1 MPLFGW
7 RSHAACACCGS
18 GPIAGSA
25 GGVLRFYPVPCP
37 SATLTVWASAWLHGC
52 AAPDAVIDGLHT
64 WAGLHEVV
72 AVDETIARQLD
83 LPAPDQVPT
92 SVVGLLAAARRA
104 GAGVGQLLL
113 PVPGDVRGL
122 PPDGP
127 LAAAAMDSGEAAV
140 FTGAELAAVPNA
152 VADGVLRWTV
162 FADGPLP
169 AAPEPALADAEHGLR
184 GAVRQAATTLV
195 ELGVARHRPG
205 VRAEIAEALEHRI
218 RPPWPEGTPAR
229 ALRVLE
235 QADEVEAILR
245 AADTDNLGG
254 AVSASVAAA
263 RSAVLRPLF
272 TAVREARRSAVAE
285 AVRALT
291 PRAGRR

>member
-1 MPLFGW
+1 MVLP
-7 RSHAACACCGS
+7 RRMCM
-18 GPIAGSA
+18 SA
-25 GGVLRFYPVPCP
+25 VRVLLSYSVPCP
-37 SATLTVWASAWLHGC
+37 SATLTVWASAWLHGS

-72 AVDETIARQLD
+72 AADEAAARQLD
-83 LPAPDQVPT
+83 LPAPGAVPT
-92 SVVGLLAAARRA
+92 SVVGLLAVARRA
-104 GAGVGQLLL
+104 GAGAGQLLL

-122 PPDGP
+122 PPEGP
-127 LAAAAMDSGEAAV
+127 LAAESLRSGEVAV
-140 FTGAELAAVPNA
+140 FTGAELAVVPNA

-162 FADGPLP
+162 FLAGPLP
-169 AAPEPALADAEHGLR
+169 PAPEPALVDAEHGLR

-195 ELGVARHRPG
+195 ELDVARHRPG
-205 VRAEIAEALEHRI
+205 VRAEIAEALEHRV

-245 AADTDNLGG
+245 VADTDNLGG

-263 RSAVLRPLF
+263 RSAALRPLF

>member
-1 MPLFGW
+1 
-7 RSHAACACCGS
+7 
-18 GPIAGSA
+18 
-25 GGVLRFYPVPCP
+25 
-37 SATLTVWASAWLHGC
+37 
-52 AAPDAVIDGLHT
+52 VIDGLHT

-72 AVDETIARQLD
+72 AADEATARQLD
-83 LPAPDQVPT
+83 LPASGAVPT

-104 GAGVGQLLL
+104 GAGVGRLLL

-122 PPDGP
+122 PPEGP
-127 LAAAAMDSGEAAV
+127 LVAAALGCGEAAA
-140 FTGAELAAVPNA
+140 FTGAELAVVPSA

-162 FADGPLP
+162 FTDTPLP
-169 AAPEPALADAEHGLR
+169 PAPEPALVDAEHGLR

-195 ELGVARHRPG
+195 ELDVARHRPG
-205 VRAEIAEALEHRI
+205 VRAEIAETLEHRV

-245 AADTDNLGG
+245 VADTDNLGG
-254 AVSASVAAA
+254 AWSASVAAA
-263 RSAVLRPLF
+263 RSAALRPLF

>member
-1 MPLFGW
+1 MCIL
-7 RSHAACACCGS
+7 RVR
-18 GPIAGSA
+18 
-25 GGVLRFYPVPCP
+25 VLRSYSVPCP

-72 AVDETIARQLD
+72 AVDEATARQLD
-83 LPAPDQVPT
+83 LPAPGEVPT
-92 SVVGLLAAARRA
+92 SVVGLLATARRA

-122 PPDGP
+122 PPNGP
-127 LAAAAMDSGEAAV
+127 LAAAALRSGEVAV
-140 FTGAELAAVPNA
+140 FTGAELAAVPDT
-152 VADGVLRWTV
+152 VAEGVLRWTV
-162 FADGPLP
+162 FASGPLP
-169 AAPEPALADAEHGLR
+169 PAPEPELPDAEHGLR

-195 ELGVARHRPG
+195 ELDLARHRPG
-205 VRAEIAEALEHRI
+205 VRAEIAEALELRV
-218 RPPWPEGTPAR
+218 RPPWPEGTPLR

-254 AVSASVAAA
+254 ALSASVAAA
-263 RSAVLRPLF
+263 RSAALRPLF

>member
-1 MPLFGW
+1 MVLP
-7 RSHAACACCGS
+7 RRMCT
-18 GPIAGSA
+18 SA
-25 GGVLRFYPVPCP
+25 VRVLLSYSVPCP
-37 SATLTVWASAWLHGC
+37 SATLTVWASAWLHGS

-72 AVDETIARQLD
+72 AADEAAARQLD
-83 LPAPDQVPT
+83 LPAPGAVPT
-92 SVVGLLAAARRA
+92 SVVGLLAVARRA
-104 GAGVGQLLL
+104 GAGAGQLLL

-122 PPDGP
+122 PPEGP
-127 LAAAAMDSGEAAV
+127 LAAESLRSGEVAV
-140 FTGAELAAVPNA
+140 FTGAELAVVPNA

-162 FADGPLP
+162 FLAGPLP
-169 AAPEPALADAEHGLR
+169 PAPEPALVDAEHGLR

-195 ELGVARHRPG
+195 ELDVARHRPG
-205 VRAEIAEALEHRI
+205 VRAEIAETLEHRV

-245 AADTDNLGG
+245 VADTDNLGG

-263 RSAVLRPLF
+263 RSAALRPLF

>member
-1 MPLFGW
+1 MAPKVTRWVNPAVQPRRVCALFV
-7 RSHAACACCGS
+7 
-18 GPIAGSA
+18 
-25 GGVLRFYPVPCP
+25 GVLPSYPVPCP

-72 AVDETIARQLD
+72 AADEATASQLD
-83 LPAPDQVPT
+83 LPGPGEAPT
-92 SVVGLLAAARRA
+92 SVVGLLATARRA
-104 GAGVGQLLL
+104 GAAGGRLLL

-122 PPDGP
+122 PPDP
-127 LAAAAMDSGEAAV
+127 SLAAAALDSGEVAV
-140 FTGAELAAVPNA
+140 LAGPELAVVPTA

-162 FADGPLP
+162 FAAGPLP
-169 AAPEPALADAEHGLR
+169 PAPEPALSDAEHGLR

-195 ELGVARHRPG
+195 ELDVARHRPG
-205 VRAEIAEALEHRI
+205 VRAEIAEALERRV
-218 RPPWPEGTPAR
+218 RPPWPDGTPGR

-235 QADEVEAILR
+235 QADEVEAILGV
-245 AADTDNLGG
+245 AETDHLGG
-254 AVSASVAAA
+254 ALSAKVAAA
-263 RSAVLRPLF
+263 RSAALRPLS

>member
-1 MPLFGW
+1 
-7 RSHAACACCGS
+7 
-18 GPIAGSA
+18 
-25 GGVLRFYPVPCP
+25 
-37 SATLTVWASAWLHGC
+37 
-52 AAPDAVIDGLHT
+52 VIDGLHT

-72 AVDETIARQLD
+72 AVDEATARQLD
-83 LPAPDQVPT
+83 LPAPEEVPT

-122 PPDGP
+122 PPEGP
-127 LAAAAMDSGEAAV
+127 LAAAALRAGEVAV
-140 FTGAELAAVPNA
+140 FTGAELAAVPTM
-152 VADGVLRWTV
+152 VAEGVLRWTV
-162 FADGPLP
+162 FTDGRLSP
-169 AAPEPALADAEHGLR
+169 APEPELSDAEHGLR

-195 ELGVARHRPG
+195 ELDLARHRPG
-205 VRAEIAEALEHRI
+205 VRAEIAEALELRV

-254 AVSASVAAA
+254 ALSASVAAA
-263 RSAVLRPLF
+263 RSAALRPLF
-272 TAVREARRSAVAE
+272 TAVREARRCAVAE

>member
-1 MPLFGW
+1 MCTT
-7 RSHAACACCGS
+7 RV
-18 GPIAGSA
+18 
-25 GGVLRFYPVPCP
+25 GVLRSYSVPCP

-64 WAGLHEVV
+64 WASFHEVV
-72 AVDETIARQLD
+72 AANEATAQQLD
-83 LPAPDQVPT
+83 LPAPVAVPT
-92 SVVGLLAAARRA
+92 SVVGLLAAIRRA
-104 GAGVGQLLL
+104 GAGAGQLLL

-122 PPDGP
+122 PPNGP
-127 LAAAAMDSGEAAV
+127 LAAAALTSGEITV
-140 FTGAELAAVPNA
+140 FPGAELAAVPSA

-162 FADGPLP
+162 FSDGPLP
-169 AAPEPALADAEHGLR
+169 QAPEPALVDAEHGLR

-195 ELGVARHRPG
+195 ELDVARHRPG
-205 VRAEIAEALEHRI
+205 VRAEIAKTLEHRV
-218 RPPWPEGTPAR
+218 RPPWPEGTPGR

-235 QADEVEAILR
+235 QADEVDAILR
-245 AADTDNLGG
+245 VADPDNLGG

-263 RSAVLRPLF
+263 RAAALRPLF

>member
-1 MPLFGW
+1 ML
-7 RSHAACACCGS
+7 RVC
-18 GPIAGSA
+18 
-25 GGVLRFYPVPCP
+25 VLRSYSVPCP
-37 SATLTVWASAWLHGC
+37 SATFTVWASAWLHGC

-72 AVDETIARQLD
+72 AVDEATARQLD
-83 LPAPDQVPT
+83 LPAPGEVPT
-92 SVVGLLAAARRA
+92 SVVGLLAAARLA

-122 PPDGP
+122 PPGGP
-127 LAAAAMDSGEAAV
+127 LTAAALRSGEVAV
-140 FTGAELAAVPNA
+140 FTGADLAAVPDA
-152 VADGVLRWTV
+152 VAEGVLRWTV
-162 FADGPLP
+162 FVDGRFS
-169 AAPEPALADAEHGLR
+169 AAPEPELSDAEHGLR
-184 GAVRQAATTLV
+184 GAIRQAATTLV
-195 ELGVARHRPG
+195 ELDLARHRPG
-205 VRAEIAEALEHRI
+205 VRAEIAEALELRV

-245 AADTDNLGG
+245 VADTDNLGG
-254 AVSASVAAA
+254 ALSASVAAA
-263 RSAVLRPLF
+263 RSAALRPLF

>member
-1 MPLFGW
+1 
-7 RSHAACACCGS
+7 
-18 GPIAGSA
+18 
-25 GGVLRFYPVPCP
+25 
-37 SATLTVWASAWLHGC
+37 
-52 AAPDAVIDGLHT
+52 VIDGLHT

-72 AVDETIARQLD
+72 AADEATARQLD
-83 LPAPDQVPT
+83 FPAPGAVPT

-104 GAGVGQLLL
+104 GAGVGRLLL

-122 PPDGP
+122 PPEGP
-127 LAAAAMDSGEAAV
+127 LVAAALASGEAAV
-140 FTGAELAAVPNA
+140 FTGADLAVVPSA

-162 FADGPLP
+162 FTDSPLP
-169 AAPEPALADAEHGLR
+169 PAPEPALVDAEHGLR

-195 ELGVARHRPG
+195 ELDVARHRPG
-205 VRAEIAEALEHRI
+205 VRAEIAETLEHRV

-245 AADTDNLGG
+245 VADTDNLGG
-254 AVSASVAAA
+254 ALSASVAAA
-263 RSAVLRPLF
+263 RSAALRPLF

>member
-1 MPLFGW
+1 M
-7 RSHAACACCGS
+7 
-18 GPIAGSA
+18 
-25 GGVLRFYPVPCP
+25 PCP

-64 WAGLHEVV
+64 WAGLHEVA
-72 AVDETIARQLD
+72 AVDETTARQLD
-83 LPAPDQVPT
+83 LPAPGEIPA
-92 SVVGLLAAARRA
+92 SVVGLLAAVRRA
-104 GAGVGQLLL
+104 GAGGGQLLL

-122 PPDGP
+122 PPDGL
-127 LAAAAMDSGEAAV
+127 LAAAALDSGEVAV
-140 FTGAELAAVPNA
+140 FTGAELAAVPTA

-169 AAPEPALADAEHGLR
+169 PAPEPALPDAEHGLR

-205 VRAEIAEALEHRI
+205 VRAEIAEALEHRV

-245 AADTDNLGG
+245 AADPDNLGG

>member
-1 MPLFGW
+1 
-7 RSHAACACCGS
+7 
-18 GPIAGSA
+18 
-25 GGVLRFYPVPCP
+25 
-37 SATLTVWASAWLHGC
+37 VWASAWLHGS

-72 AVDETIARQLD
+72 AADETTARQLD
-83 LPAPDQVPT
+83 LPAPGAVPT

-104 GAGVGQLLL
+104 GASVGRLLL
-113 PVPGDVRGL
+113 PVSGDVRGL
-122 PPDGP
+122 PPKGS
-127 LAAAAMDSGEAAV
+127 LAAAALACGEVAV

-162 FADGPLP
+162 FTDSPLP
-169 AAPEPALADAEHGLR
+169 PAPEPALVDAEHGLR

-195 ELGVARHRPG
+195 ELDVARHRPG
-205 VRAEIAEALEHRI
+205 VRAEIADTLERRV

-245 AADTDNLGG
+245 VADTDNLGG

-263 RSAVLRPLF
+263 RSAALRPLF

>member
-1 MPLFGW
+1 
-7 RSHAACACCGS
+7 
-18 GPIAGSA
+18 
-25 GGVLRFYPVPCP
+25 
-37 SATLTVWASAWLHGC
+37 LTVWASAWLHGS

-72 AVDETIARQLD
+72 AADEATAQQLE
-83 LPAPDQVPT
+83 LPAPGEDPT

-104 GAGVGQLLL
+104 GAGSGQLLL

-122 PPDGP
+122 PPAGS
-127 LAAAAMDSGEAAV
+127 LATSALGNGEVAV
-140 FTGAELAAVPNA
+140 FTGAELATVPEP
-152 VADGVLRWTV
+152 VAEGVLRWTV
-162 FADGPLP
+162 FAGDPLP
-169 AAPEPALADAEHGLR
+169 PAPEPALADAEHGLR
-184 GAVRQAATTLV
+184 GAVRQAATTLI
-195 ELGVARHRPG
+195 ELDVARHRPG
-205 VRAEIAEALEHRI
+205 VRAEIADALEHRI
-218 RPPWPEGTPAR
+218 RPPWPEGTPPR

-245 AADTDNLGG
+245 VADSDDLGG
-254 AVSASVAAA
+254 ALSASVAAA
-263 RSAVLRPLF
+263 RSAALRPLF

>member
-1 MPLFGW
+1 MLPRRVCIFRL
-7 RSHAACACCGS
+7 R
-18 GPIAGSA
+18 
-25 GGVLRFYPVPCP
+25 VLPSYSVPCP
-37 SATLTVWASAWLHGC
+37 SATLTVWASAWLHGS

-72 AVDETIARQLD
+72 AADETTARQLD
-83 LPAPDQVPT
+83 LPTPDAVPT

-104 GAGVGQLLL
+104 GAGAGQLLL

-122 PPDGP
+122 PSEGL
-127 LAAAAMDSGEAAV
+127 LATAALGSGEVAM
-140 FTGAELAAVPNA
+140 FIGAELAVVPNA

-162 FADGPLP
+162 FMAGPLP
-169 AAPEPALADAEHGLR
+169 PAAEPALVDAEHGLR

-195 ELGVARHRPG
+195 ELDVARHRPG
-205 VRAEIAEALEHRI
+205 VRAEIAETLEHRI

-245 AADTDNLGG
+245 VADTDSLGG

-263 RSAVLRPLF
+263 RSAALRPLF

>member
-1 MPLFGW
+1 M
-7 RSHAACACCGS
+7 GS
-18 GPIAGSA
+18 TVTAGLNSTA
-25 GGVLRFYPVPCP
+25 QPRRVCILRVRVLRFYSVPCP

-152 VADGVLRWTV
+152 VADGVLRWT
-162 FADGPLP
+162 
-169 AAPEPALADAEHGLR
+169 
-184 GAVRQAATTLV
+184 
-195 ELGVARHRPG
+195 
-205 VRAEIAEALEHRI
+205 
-218 RPPWPEGTPAR
+218 
-229 ALRVLE
+229 
-235 QADEVEAILR
+235 
-245 AADTDNLGG
+245 
-254 AVSASVAAA
+254 
-263 RSAVLRPLF
+263 RS
-272 TAVREARRSAVAE
+272 E
-285 AVRALT
+285 
-291 PRAGRR
+291 

>member
-1 MPLFGW
+1 
-7 RSHAACACCGS
+7 
-18 GPIAGSA
+18 
-25 GGVLRFYPVPCP
+25 
-37 SATLTVWASAWLHGC
+37 LTVWTSAWLHGC

-64 WAGLHEVV
+64 WAGLHEIV
-72 AVDETIARQLD
+72 AADEATARRLD
-83 LPAPDQVPT
+83 LPAPGESPT

-104 GAGVGQLLL
+104 GAAGGQLLL

-122 PPDGP
+122 PPERP
-127 LAAAAMDSGEAAV
+127 LASAALDSGEVAV
-140 FTGAELAAVPNA
+140 LIGAELAVVPDA

-169 AAPEPALADAEHGLR
+169 AAPEPALPDAEHGLR

-205 VRAEIAEALEHRI
+205 VRAEIAASLERRV
-218 RPPWPEGTPAR
+218 RPPWPDGTPAR
-229 ALRVLE
+229 TLRVLE
-235 QADEVEAILR
+235 QADEVEAILQ
-245 AADTDNLGG
+245 AADTGNLGG
-254 AVSASVAAA
+254 ALSASVAAA
-263 RSAVLRPLF
+263 RAAALRPLF

-285 AVRALT
+285 VVRALT

>member
-1 MPLFGW
+1 MGSTVTAGLN
-7 RSHAACACCGS
+7 SAAQPRRVC
-18 GPIAGSA
+18 ILRVR
-25 GGVLRFYPVPCP
+25 VLRSYSVPCP
-37 SATLTVWASAWLHGC
+37 SATFTVWASAWLHGC

-72 AVDETIARQLD
+72 AVDEATARQLD
-83 LPAPDQVPT
+83 LPAPDEVPT
-92 SVVGLLAAARRA
+92 SVVGLLATARRA

-122 PPDGP
+122 PPEGP
-127 LAAAAMDSGEAAV
+127 LAAAALRSGEVAV
-140 FTGAELAAVPNA
+140 FTGAELAAVPDT
-152 VADGVLRWTV
+152 VAEGVLRWTV
-162 FADGPLP
+162 FASGPLP
-169 AAPEPALADAEHGLR
+169 PAPEPELPDAEHGLR

-195 ELGVARHRPG
+195 ELDLARHRPG
-205 VRAEIAEALEHRI
+205 VRAEIAEALELRV
-218 RPPWPEGTPAR
+218 RPPWPEGTPPR

-254 AVSASVAAA
+254 ALSASVAAA
-263 RSAVLRPLF
+263 RSAALRPLF

>member
-1 MPLFGW
+1 V
-7 RSHAACACCGS
+7 
-18 GPIAGSA
+18 
-25 GGVLRFYPVPCP
+25 GVLLSYSVPCP
-37 SATLTVWASAWLHGC
+37 SATLTVWASAWLHGS

-64 WAGLHEVV
+64 WAGLQEVV
-72 AVDETIARQLD
+72 AADEATALQLD
-83 LPAPDQVPT
+83 LPAPGAVPT
-92 SVVGLLAAARRA
+92 SVVGLLAAIRRA
-104 GAGVGQLLL
+104 GAGAGQLLL
-113 PVPGDVRGL
+113 PVVGDVRGL
-122 PPDGP
+122 PPNGP
-127 LAAAAMDSGEAAV
+127 LAAAALTSGEVAV
-140 FTGAELAAVPNA
+140 FAGAELAAVPSA

-162 FADGPLP
+162 FSNGPLP
-169 AAPEPALADAEHGLR
+169 PAPEPALVDAEHGLR

-195 ELGVARHRPG
+195 ELDVARHRPG
-205 VRAEIAEALEHRI
+205 VRAEIAETLEHRV
-218 RPPWPEGTPAR
+218 RPPWPEGTPGR

-245 AADTDNLGG
+245 VADPDNLGG

-263 RSAVLRPLF
+263 RAAALRPLF

>member
-1 MPLFGW
+1 MA
-7 RSHAACACCGS
+7 STVT
-18 GPIAGSA
+18 
-25 GGVLRFYPVPCP
+25 GGLNSTAQPRRVCILRVRVLRSYPVPCP
-37 SATLTVWASAWLHGC
+37 SATFTVWASAWLHGC
-52 AAPDAVIDGLHT
+52 AAPDAVIDGLHS

-72 AVDETIARQLD
+72 AVDEVTARQLD
-83 LPAPDQVPT
+83 LPAPDEVPT
-92 SVVGLLAAARRA
+92 SVVGLLATARRGGA
-104 GAGVGQLLL
+104 GAGQLLL

-122 PPDGP
+122 PPKGP
-127 LAAAAMDSGEAAV
+127 LAAAALRSGEVAI
-140 FTGAELAAVPNA
+140 FTGAELAAVPNT
-152 VADGVLRWTV
+152 VAEGVLRWTV
-162 FADGPLP
+162 FASGSLP
-169 AAPEPALADAEHGLR
+169 PAPEPELPDAEHGLR

-195 ELGVARHRPG
+195 ELDLARHRPG
-205 VRAEIAEALEHRI
+205 VRAEIAEALEHRV
-218 RPPWPEGTPAR
+218 RPPWPEGTPPR

-254 AVSASVAAA
+254 ALSASVAAA
-263 RSAVLRPLF
+263 RSAALRPLF

>member
-1 MPLFGW
+1 M
-7 RSHAACACCGS
+7 
-18 GPIAGSA
+18 
-25 GGVLRFYPVPCP
+25 PCP
-37 SATLTVWASAWLHGC
+37 SATFTVWASAWLHGC

-72 AVDETIARQLD
+72 AVDEVTARQLD
-83 LPAPDQVPT
+83 LPAPGEVPT
-92 SVVGLLAAARRA
+92 SVVGLLATVRRA

-122 PPDGP
+122 PPHGP
-127 LAAAAMDSGEAAV
+127 LAAAALGSGEVAV
-140 FTGAELAAVPNA
+140 FTGAELAAVPDT
-152 VADGVLRWTV
+152 VAEGVLRWTV
-162 FADGPLP
+162 FAGGPLP
-169 AAPEPALADAEHGLR
+169 PAPEPELSDAEHGLR

-195 ELGVARHRPG
+195 ELDLARHRPG
-205 VRAEIAEALEHRI
+205 VRAEIAEALELRV
-218 RPPWPEGTPAR
+218 RPPWPEGTPGR

-254 AVSASVAAA
+254 ALSASVAAA
-263 RSAVLRPLF
+263 RSAALRPLF

>member
-1 MPLFGW
+1 M
-7 RSHAACACCGS
+7 
-18 GPIAGSA
+18 
-25 GGVLRFYPVPCP
+25 PCP

-72 AVDETIARQLD
+72 AVDETTARELD
-83 LPAPDQVPT
+83 LPAPDEVPT
-92 SVVGLLAAARRA
+92 SVVGLLATARRA

-169 AAPEPALADAEHGLR
+169 PAPEPALADAEHGLR

-205 VRAEIAEALEHRI
+205 VRAEIAETLEHRI

-245 AADTDNLGG
+245 AADTDNIGG

>member
-1 MPLFGW
+1 MASTVTG
-7 RSHAACACCGS
+7 
-18 GPIAGSA
+18 GPNSTAQPRRVCMLRVR
-25 GGVLRFYPVPCP
+25 VLRSYSVPCP

-52 AAPDAVIDGLHT
+52 AAPDAVIDGLHA

-72 AVDETIARQLD
+72 AVDEATARRLD
-83 LPAPDQVPT
+83 LPAPDEVPT
-92 SVVGLLAAARRA
+92 SVVGMLATARRA

-122 PPDGP
+122 PPQGP
-127 LAAAAMDSGEAAV
+127 LAAAALRSGEVAV
-140 FTGAELAAVPNA
+140 FTGAELAAVPNT
-152 VADGVLRWTV
+152 VAEGVLRWTV
-162 FADGPLP
+162 FASGPLP
-169 AAPEPALADAEHGLR
+169 PAPEPELPDAEHGLR

-195 ELGVARHRPG
+195 ELNLARHRPG
-205 VRAEIAEALEHRI
+205 VRAEIAETLELRV
-218 RPPWPEGTPAR
+218 RPPWPEGTPPR

-245 AADTDNLGG
+245 AADTDKLGG
-254 AVSASVAAA
+254 ALSAAAAA
-263 RSAVLRPLF
+263 RSAALRPLF

>member
-1 MPLFGW
+1 M
-7 RSHAACACCGS
+7 CCES
-18 GPIAGSA
+18 GGPVASTAGD
-25 GGVLRFYPVPCP
+25 VLLSYSVPCP

-72 AVDETIARQLD
+72 AVDATTAQQLD
-83 LPAPDQVPT
+83 LPAPGEVPT

-122 PPDGP
+122 PPEGP
-127 LAAAAMDSGEAAV
+127 LTPAALDSGEVAL

-162 FADGPLP
+162 FADGPFPSAP
-169 AAPEPALADAEHGLR
+169 APALADAEHGLR

-205 VRAEIAEALEHRI
+205 VRAEIAEALEHRV
-218 RPPWPEGTPAR
+218 RPPWPEGTPPR

-245 AADTDNLGG
+245 AADTDSLGG
-254 AVSASVAAA
+254 AVSASVASA

>member
-1 MPLFGW
+1 M
-7 RSHAACACCGS
+7 
-18 GPIAGSA
+18 
-25 GGVLRFYPVPCP
+25 PCP
-37 SATLTVWASAWLHGC
+37 SATFTVWASAWLHGC

-72 AVDETIARQLD
+72 AVDEATARQLD
-83 LPAPDQVPT
+83 LPAPHEVPT
-92 SVVGLLAAARRA
+92 SVIGLLAATRRA

-122 PPDGP
+122 PPEGP
-127 LAAAAMDSGEAAV
+127 LAAAALLTGEVSV
-140 FTGAELAAVPNA
+140 FTGAELAAVPNT
-152 VADGVLRWTV
+152 VAEGVLRWTV
-162 FADGPLP
+162 FADCRLTP
-169 AAPEPALADAEHGLR
+169 APEPELSDAEHGLR

-195 ELGVARHRPG
+195 ELDLARHRPG
-205 VRAEIAEALEHRI
+205 VRAEIAEALELRV

-254 AVSASVAAA
+254 ALSASVAAA
-263 RSAVLRPLF
+263 RSAALRPLF
-272 TAVREARRSAVAE
+272 TAVREARRCAVAE